1 MSENR
6 GYLEKTRQKQKRGKK
21 GVKRMNFEISRKTR
35 CMYVGETKRG
45 SWSLRERVREAWV
58 TRTERKELGG
68 GIRGRQ

>member
-35 CMYVGETKRG
+35 CMYVG
-45 SWSLRERVREAWV
+45 V
-58 TRTERKELGG
+58 TQYAFIPTSSEDRFYRSGMLLVEKCL
-68 GIRGRQ
+68 